1 MTTDDNRPDGATP
14 EEEAASQ
21 ELDLRAV
28 ELDLRSDELDRRDAE
43 LALHSEELGRRDAE
57 VRQLET
63 DALELEESLA
73 QREAALAEQ
82 TADLATQRAALGERE
97 AVAGGDFAQQRLDL
111 AAELTTQRSTARD
124 ELNVWQ
130 LTRQAQVDQEL
141 DAHFQLRLAEINATL
156 DAERE
161 SQRARLAE
169 ARKAW
174 EQSHAAETEKHKA
187 LARAVEKKDGE
198 LTAKEDHLE
207 GRSQELE
214 LRESYLQQR
223 WDSVEDEV
231 TRRTA
236 ERLQSLDLREEQVAA
251 EAERLR
257 GELRSQQDLLGAFDD
272 LKRQLGD
279 EDPVRVLASLEAKTT
294 ENARLQ
300 AELARQPAPETAERL
315 RELESEKV
323 RLSGELTKLREIR
336 VQDEAALRDA
346 QALRLHVSD
355 VESENQTLTRINER
369 LSGEAAQ
376 ATSELAR
383 VRMPFQAEQDEA
395 ERRKNIERPLKSAA
409 TIGKPPAKP
418 DSPVDEV
425 AWLEAIGTRC
435 AEFGL
440 RFPARILAA
449 FHTALKTAEW
459 SPLTVLS
466 GVSGTGKSELPKLYS
481 HFGGIVFDL
490 VSVQPNWDSQE
501 SMLGFFNSI
510 DNKFDAQPLLRFLA
524 QSQQAWTSE
533 YPGLHDAVSL
543 VLLDEMNL
551 AHPELYFAQFLS
563 ALEERRSHRGKSVP
577 NLDVK
582 LGAGLREYQLPL
594 GRNVLWA
601 GTMNQDETTKSLS
614 DKVVDRSIMIHFPRP
629 KTLERRIKQNTLEDF
644 PGAPLLHR
652 RTWEEWCAR
661 EVDFGREIDP
671 YKSFV
676 EEINAALAVA
686 GRAIGHRVWQS
697 VEFYMANY
705 PAVRAAQRNDDEDA
719 LRAAM
724 HVAFEDQLV
733 QKIMP
738 KLRGIETRGATKTL
752 CLDRIESLVVVEG
765 VGGQPFNLARD
776 FELAN
781 QLGYGQ
787 FIWQSASYLE
797 EDVTE
802 PEQAVV
808 ADESVPS
815 TD

>member
-1 MTTDDNRPDGATP
+1 MLGELTVQWELVGAFEDLDRQLGGRPA
-14 EEEAASQ
+14 EVVLE
-21 ELDLRAV
+21 DLRVKAAEIARLKQDLAKHPAPEV
-28 ELDLRSDELDRRDAE
+28 AERLKDLQKENANLVGELKKARDVSARDAE
-43 LALHSEELGRRDAE
+43 K
-57 VRQLET
+57 VR
-63 DALELEESLA
+63 S
-73 QREAALAEQ
+73 
-82 TADLATQRAALGERE
+82 
-97 AVAGGDFAQQRLDL
+97 
-111 AAELTTQRSTARD
+111 
-124 ELNVWQ
+124 
-130 LTRQAQVDQEL
+130 VD
-141 DAHFQLRLAEINATL
+141 
-156 DAERE
+156 
-161 SQRARLAE
+161 
-169 ARKAW
+169 
-174 EQSHAAETEKHKA
+174 
-187 LARAVEKKDGE
+187 
-198 LTAKEDHLE
+198 
-207 GRSQELE
+207 
-214 LRESYLQQR
+214 
-223 WDSVEDEV
+223 
-231 TRRTA
+231 
-236 ERLQSLDLREEQVAA
+236 DLRRRIAEFEETH
-251 EAERLR
+251 
-257 GELRSQQDLLGAFDD
+257 
-272 LKRQLGD
+272 K
-279 EDPVRVLASLEAKTT
+279 SL
-294 ENARLQ
+294 
-300 AELARQPAPETAERL
+300 
-315 RELESEKV
+315 V
-323 RLSGELTKLREIR
+323 
-336 VQDEAALRDA
+336 
-346 QALRLHVSD
+346 
-355 VESENQTLTRINER
+355 RINER
-369 LSGEAAQ
+369 LAGEAAQ

-383 VRMPFQAEQDEA
+383 LRMPFQAEQDEA
-395 ERRKNIERPLKSAA
+395 ERRKDIERPLKSAA
-409 TIGKPPAKP
+409 TIGKPPSKP

-440 RFPARILAA
+440 RFSDRILAA

-524 QSQQAWTSE
+524 QSQQTWTSE

-563 ALEERRSHRGKSVP
+563 TLEERRSHRGRSVP

-582 LGAGLREYQLPL
+582 IGAGLKEYQLPL

-629 KTLERRIKQNTLEDF
+629 TKLERRIKQNTLEDF

-652 RTWEEWCAR
+652 KTWEEWCAR
-661 EVDFGREIDP
+661 EIEFGSEIDP
-671 YKSFV
+671 YKAFV
-676 EEINAALAVA
+676 EEINSALAVA

-705 PAVRAAQRNDDEDA
+705 PAVRAAQRNDDADA

-802 PEQAVV
+802 TEQAVV

>member
-1 MTTDDNRPDGATP
+1 MTTDDIPSDGHGDDT
-14 EEEAASQ
+14 AAELERLTVELAHKSA
-21 ELDLRAV
+21 ELDQREESLRRM
-28 ELDLRSDELDRRDAE
+28 ED
-43 LALHSEELGRRDAE
+43 
-57 VRQLET
+57 
-63 DALELEESLA
+63 DALERDGVLA
-73 QREAALAEQ
+73 TREAALVAQLVE
-82 TADLATQRAALGERE
+82 ASAREAAVGERE
-97 AVAGGDFAQQRLDL
+97 AVADADFAQQRVALT
-111 AAELTTQRSTARD
+111 AELRQQRDAAQQEVNT
-124 ELNVWQ
+124 WQ
-130 LTRQAQVDQEL
+130 ATRHAQVDAEL
-141 DAHFQLRLAEINATL
+141 DALFQRRLAEVTAEIDAQRESL
-156 DAERE
+156 RAVIAAERAVWDAE
-161 SQRARLAE
+161 LAGE
-169 ARKAW
+169 K
-174 EQSHAAETEKHKA
+174 EKHKL
-187 LARAVEKKDGE
+187 LAQAVEKKDGE
-198 LTAKEDHLE
+198 LSAKEDHLA
-207 GRSQELE
+207 GRDQELE
-214 LRESYLQQR
+214 SREGYLQSR
-223 WDSVEDEV
+223 LEGLDE
-231 TRRTA
+231 
-236 ERLQSLDLREEQVAA
+236 
-251 EAERLR
+251 EAERR
-257 GELRSQQDLLGAFDD
+257 TVDRM
-272 LKRQLGD
+272 R
-279 EDPVRVLASLEAKTT
+279 SLEAREQQLQG
-294 ENARLQ
+294 ENARLLGELTAQWALVGAFEDLERQLGGKPAEVVLGDLQ
-300 AELARQPAPETAERL
+300 AKAEEIARLKQELAKHPAPEVADLVKEL
-315 RELESEKV
+315 RKENANLN
-323 RLSGELTKLREIR
+323 GELKKARATNAKDTEKLRSVDDMRRQVAEFEETHKSLI
-336 VQDEAALRDA
+336 
-346 QALRLHVSD
+346 
-355 VESENQTLTRINER
+355 RINER

-383 VRMPFQAEQDEA
+383 LRMPFQAEQDEA
-395 ERRKNIERPLKSAA
+395 ERRKDIERPLKSAA
-409 TIGKPPAKP
+409 MIGKPPAKP

-440 RFPARILAA
+440 RFPDRILAA

-524 QSQQAWTSE
+524 QSQQTWTSE

-563 ALEERRSHRGKSVP
+563 TLEERRSHRGRSVP

-582 LGAGLREYQLPL
+582 IGAGLKEYQLPL

-629 KTLERRIKQNTLEDF
+629 TTLERRIKQNTLEDF

-652 RTWEEWCAR
+652 KTWDDWCAR
-661 EVDFGREIDP
+661 EVDFGSEIDP
-671 YKSFV
+671 YKAFV
-676 EEINAALAVA
+676 EEINSALAVA

-705 PAVRAAQRNDDEDA
+705 PAVRAAQRNDDADA

-776 FELAN
+776 FEFAN

-802 PEQAVV
+802 PERAVV
-808 ADESVPS
+808 ADESVS
-815 TD
+815 SAD